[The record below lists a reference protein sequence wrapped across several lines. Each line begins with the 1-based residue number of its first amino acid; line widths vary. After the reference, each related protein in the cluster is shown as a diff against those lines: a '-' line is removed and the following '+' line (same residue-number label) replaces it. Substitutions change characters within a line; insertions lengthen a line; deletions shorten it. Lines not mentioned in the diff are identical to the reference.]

1 MPAHQTAIRSG
12 NPFKKALEQQQAQI
26 GFWLSMANS
35 YCAEMCA
42 TAGFP
47 WLLIDNE
54 HAPNNLNTTLAQLQ
68 AIAAYGGH
76 AVVRPVQG
84 DPATIKQLLDIGA
97 QTLLVPMIDTPEQ
110 AAAMVAAT
118 RYPPHGIRGVG
129 AGVARVS
136 RWNAR
141 PDYVHQANEEVC
153 LLVQAETATAL
164 QQLEAIC
171 AVEGVDGV
179 FIGPADLAASM
190 GHLGNPGHPEVQ
202 AAIEDAIQRIVA
214 SGKAAGTLTGDV
226 EQARRFLSLGATFV
240 AVGLDV
246 TLMMQAVR
254 QRAADFGL
262 QAPLT
267 PPNTHSSNAAY

>member
-1 MPAHQTAIRSG
+1 MPAHQTTINSG
-12 NPFKKALEQQQAQI
+12 NPFKTALGQQQAQI

-68 AIAAYGGH
+68 AITAYGGH

-84 DPATIKQLLDIGA
+84 DPASIKQLLDIGA

-153 LLVQAETATAL
+153 LLVQAETTTAL
-164 QQLEAIC
+164 QHLESIC
-171 AVEGVDGV
+171 AIDGVDGV

-190 GHLGNPGHPEVQ
+190 GHLGNPGHPDVQ

-214 SGKAAGTLTGDV
+214 TGKAAGTLTGDV
-226 EQARRFLSLGATFV
+226 EQARRFLALGATFV

-254 QRAADFGL
+254 QRAADFGIQNPLAPEACL
-262 QAPLT
+262 Q
-267 PPNTHSSNAAY
+267 NNAAY